1 MVAVGYG
8 AQWPAKVTWSQ
19 MRSGAVD
26 SQDLITKYNSNEYD
40 EVTKELTVKAEENR
54 KMNRRIKIIFA
65 TK

>member
-1 MVAVGYG
+1 
-8 AQWPAKVTWSQ
+8 

-40 EVTKELTVKAEENR
+40 EVTKELKVKAEENR